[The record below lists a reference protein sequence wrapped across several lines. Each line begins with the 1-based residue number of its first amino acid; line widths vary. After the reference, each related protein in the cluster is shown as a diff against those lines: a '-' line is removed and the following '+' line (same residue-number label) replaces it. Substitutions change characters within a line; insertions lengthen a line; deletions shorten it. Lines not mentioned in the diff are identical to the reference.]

1 MQLQL
6 LSFVLAATVSIGGI
20 AQASSIPENFTPEGM
35 YSHSMEEL
43 NLAQSTEER
52 FYALTSASLR
62 SYEIGKIKDA
72 KTYAD
77 ELLRLA
83 QSFESNWNYGN
94 AVHKGNIVLGRIA
107 LKNGDIKQAKE
118 YLHRAGNT
126 PGSPQL
132 NSFGPNM
139 TLAKELLEKS
149 EVDVVRKY
157 FQQCKIFWEMDN
169 DKLEF
174 WTFQIDK
181 GKTPQFGANLLY

>member
-6 LSFVLAATVSIGGI
+6 LAFIFTVTVSIGGI
-20 AQASSIPENFTPEGM
+20 TQASSIPEDFTPEGL

-43 NLAQSTEER
+43 NSAQNTEER

-62 SYEIGKIKDA
+62 SYEVGKMKAA
-72 KTYAD
+72 KTYAE
-77 ELLRLA
+77 ELLSLA
-83 QSFESNWNYGN
+83 KSFESDWNYGN
-94 AVHKGNIVLGRIA
+94 AIHKGNIVLGRIA

-118 YLHRAGNT
+118 YLLRAGET

-149 EVDVVRKY
+149 EVDAVRRY

-169 DKLEF
+169 DKIEF

-181 GKTPQFGANLLY
+181 GKIPKFGANLLY